1 MRSGVLEK
9 IRVLEADLE
18 SCREGVVQQLLM
30 KLSHPRHRI
39 LRDHFVLQ
47 QSAIAQKLS
56 DKLLDCYLDEDEI
69 TQVKEEPTEEGD
81 VLEAIRDFDAKVAEL
96 REYHKR
102 YVNARPIEKSL
113 ATPDPSLLE
122 NVFTVAEQYGSY
134 FDLQS
139 HYQAY
144 QNFCVESRLKG
155 ASYVASFPA
164 TLELHK
170 FVETL
175 PTLLLAGIPLRQK
188 VSAFD
193 VYKAFVFGLRDYL
206 QAFYERYKPLDQT
219 PLMEDLE
226 IASKGYIEFRD
237 VVVKNNLTQPQHLK
251 RFEKTFAVWDYSSAL
266 EVGVTAAQV
275 TEVGVCEA
283 QIVRILSTSL
293 AEIFTATEKKTS
305 RMGSKTIEE
314 IERERK
320 EDDRLFFESI
330 AVAEKHSA
338 TAAFVDRVAK
348 AELTSVAQ
356 AAQQMQSAAGAQD
369 DEEEAEFLGPDG
381 KPLPK
386 WLVKIMQLK
395 KKFKCD
401 VCGGE
406 VFKGLKMY
414 REHFVLERHAEGLR
428 QLGVGS
434 AHLHHFIGI
443 NEMGDVLRF
452 RDILRQRL
460 DLMNIRKRMRDD
472 EENEETQDVNGNV
485 MTKKSFIVFQG
496 RRNNL

>member
-18 SCREGVVQQLLM
+18 CCREGVVQQLLM

-47 QSAIAQKLS
+47 QSIVAKKLS

-69 TQVKEEPTEEGD
+69 AQVKDEPTEEGD

-102 YVNARPIEKSL
+102 YVNARPIERTL

-122 NVFTVAEQYGSY
+122 NVFTAAEQYGSY
-134 FDLQS
+134 LDLQP

-144 QNFCVESRLKG
+144 QSFCVESRLNG

-164 TLELHK
+164 TLEMYK
-170 FVETL
+170 FVDGL
-175 PTLLLAGIPLRQK
+175 PSLLLTTIPSRQK
-188 VSAFD
+188 LSAFEL
-193 VYKAFVFGLRDYL
+193 YKTFVFGLKDYL
-206 QAFYERYKPLDQT
+206 GAFNERYKPLDQT
-219 PLMEDLE
+219 PFSEDLE
-226 IASKGYIEFRD
+226 HATKGYVEFRD
-237 VVVKNNLTQPQHLK
+237 VVTKNNLTQPQHLK
-251 RFEKTFAVWDYSSAL
+251 RFEKTFSLWDYSSAA
-266 EVGVTAAQV
+266 ESGIAAAQV
-275 TEVGVCEA
+275 TEVGICEA
-283 QIVRILSTSL
+283 QIVRVLSTSL
-293 AEIFTATEKKTS
+293 AEIFTATEKKTA

-338 TAAFVDRVAK
+338 TSAFVDRVAK
-348 AELTSVAQ
+348 AELTSISD
-356 AAQQMQSAAGAQD
+356 AAQQLQSTAGD
-369 DEEEAEFLGPDG
+369 DEEEPEFLGPDG

-406 VFKGLKMY
+406 IFKGLKMY

-434 AHLHHFIGI
+434 AHMHHFIGI

-452 RDILRQRL
+452 RDTLRQRL
-460 DLMNIRKRMRDD
+460 DQMNLRKRIRDD